1 MVRRTNKVQ
10 YELDSKGIKQL
21 PFNEIKAI
29 LRGADDLI
37 MSGGRSMLAKILKGS
52 KDKKLLEL
60 SLDKS
65 PVYGFFDK
73 LKLEEITAKIDWLI
87 INDYLEIKYDYR
99 LPLLAYTEKG
109 WHIERDTYS
118 DELLERLKELL
129 ESGNYSFI
137 LDLKDR
143 NRGMIF
149 LLLDKIK
156 ATREKRFIP
165 LLEAWATID
174 YKKVQAVIREVI
186 DALDNQRPFEVLPGG
201 RDNIT

>member
-1 MVRRTNKVQ
+1 MSRRVNRVQ

-21 PFNEIKAI
+21 PLNEIKAI

-52 KDKKLLEL
+52 KDKKVLEL
-60 SLDKS
+60 GLDQS
-65 PVYGFFDK
+65 PVYGYFNK
-73 LKLEEITAKIDWLI
+73 LKLDEITAKIDWLI

-109 WHIERDTYS
+109 WHTERDTYS
-118 DELLERLKELL
+118 DELLEKLRELL
-129 ESGNYSFI
+129 KSSDFSFVV
-137 LDLKDR
+137 DLKDR
-143 NRGMIF
+143 NRGMIL

-156 ATREKRFIP
+156 ATRDKRFIP
-165 LLEAWATID
+165 LLEAWETIE
-174 YKKVQAVIREVI
+174 YKKLQAVISEVI
-186 DALDNQRPFEVLPGG
+186 EALEDQKPFKVLLGG